1 MTSGEPERFGHARI
15 TGGQIACQS
24 CRQWRTEVVLLEPG
38 RPLCLGCVGEQLG
51 AGVESIREWLH
62 SGKLRAAT
70 PGRRG
75 PT

>member
-38 RPLCLGCVGEQLG
+38 RPLCPGCAGEQVG
-51 AGVESIREWLH
+51 ADAETIRAWLR
-62 SGKLRAAT
+62 S
-70 PGRRG
+70 PVPRG
-75 PT
+75 GLPRS